1 MTTSIQKSALHP
13 HPATRKRREAMR
25 STLVACPSKNLYT
38 ITVNGEDGN
47 YQTYEV
53 EASSDYEADQK
64 AEAIA
69 QYCMIDITFVEVYRI
84 A

>member
-1 MTTSIQKSALHP
+1 MTTTIQTSALYSHLG
-13 HPATRKRREAMR
+13 TRKHRESM
-25 STLVACPSKNLYT
+25 NLYT
-38 ITVNGEDGN
+38 VTVNGEDGN
-47 YQTYEV
+47 YQTFEI

-69 QYCMIDITFVEVYRI
+69 QHCMIDIIFVEVYRI

>member
-1 MTTSIQKSALHP
+1 M
-13 HPATRKRREAMR
+13 
-25 STLVACPSKNLYT
+25 NLYT
-38 ITVNGEDGN
+38 VTVNGEDGN
-47 YQTYEV
+47 YQTFEI

-69 QYCMIDITFVEVYRI
+69 QHCMIDIIFVEVYRI